1 MNSALRS
8 RLLMLCL
15 TVAVAAGPVFSQG
28 TPQQTPLKKT
38 SPNETMASADAP
50 SGIAP
55 PTIKYEKYTL
65 ANGLVVILSEDHRL
79 PLVSTNIW
87 YHVGPANELPGR
99 TGFAHL
105 FEHMMFEGSKHV
117 PGNAHIRFLEAAGAS
132 DLNGTTDFDRT
143 NYFETLPS
151 NQLELALWLES
162 DRMGYLPDKLD
173 QASLT
178 NQQDVVRNE
187 RRQSIENSPY
197 GIVEE
202 GMYHLLF
209 PKSHPYHADVMGSH
223 ADIQAAKLED
233 VRNFFKLYYAPNNAS
248 LAIVGDFDP
257 AQAKAWVEK
266 YFGPL
271 KRGAPVPKIAATTP
285 AITTERR
292 EVIHDEVELP
302 RVYMGWLTS
311 SIFKPGD
318 ADADLASEI
327 LGGGKSSRLYKKLVY
342 EKQIALDVSA
352 SQQSLLLGSVF
363 EIMVTA
369 RPGHTAEEMEKAVD
383 AELAAFRKDG
393 PTAVELERARNG
405 TETGMIQ
412 GLERLGGFG
421 GVADR
426 LNEYNHYLGNPDYFP
441 QDVHRYEAATTNSI
455 RAFAQAQLKP
465 AARVVVYGIPGK
477 PDLGPDVPTPKN
489 QQKGQST
496 GGESV
501 NADAPWRENSP
512 KPGSERALNLPV
524 PDVFKLSNGLTVYY
538 HYRPGLPVAAAD
550 LVFNTGSASNPV
562 DRPGLASFT
571 ANMLQQGTESRNAI
585 QIAGEAALLGAEISS
600 SASMDSSGV
609 GASSLTKNFPGALDL
624 ISDVVLHPT
633 FPPEEVERRRASR
646 LAAFADE
653 RSDPETIVART
664 SVSALFGPNNPFG
677 YDTSGT
683 EVSVKAMTREDMM
696 KFWKANYVPNNAA
709 LVVTGS
715 IPADELKTLAE
726 SKFGAWKSGEVTP
739 PQIGAL
745 DSTKAK
751 IVIVDRPGAQQT
763 MVRLLQMGV
772 DRATPDY
779 PAIEVMN
786 SELGGLFS
794 SRINLNLR
802 EEHGY
807 TYGASSTFVYRRS
820 LGYFA
825 TGGGIRTDATAP
837 AVTEILKEIHRMID
851 TPMKPEE
858 LSLAKDS
865 QSRSLPG
872 MFETNG
878 GEAGALAEIFVYN
891 LARDYFSKLPE
902 RLNAVT
908 AEDAETVAK
917 KYLHPDQ
924 LILVCV
930 GDRAKIEPEL
940 LKLDLGAI
948 EIRDADGNVV
958 KDHQ

>member
-1 MNSALRS
+1 MISGLKKRS
-8 RLLMLCL
+8 IILGLSITL
-15 TVAVAAGPVFSQG
+15 AAGAVFSQDAAKKS
-28 TPQQTPLKKT
+28 TPALGPAKKVAT
-38 SPNETMASADAP
+38 AASESSA
-50 SGIAP
+50 IAVP
-55 PTIKYEKYTL
+55 KIKYEKYTL
-65 ANGLVVILSEDHRL
+65 PNGLVVILSEDYRL

-187 RRQSIENSPY
+187 RRQSIENAPY

-248 LAIVGDFDP
+248 LAIVGDFDS
-257 AQAKAWVEK
+257 AQAKQWVEK

-271 KRGAPVPKIAATTP
+271 KRGAPVPKIAAVTP
-285 AITTERR
+285 PITAERR
-292 EVIHDEVELP
+292 AVIHDHVELP
-302 RVYMGWLTS
+302 RVYMAWLTS
-311 SIFKPGD
+311 PSFKPGD
-318 ADADLASEI
+318 SAADLTSSI

-352 SQQSLLLGSVF
+352 SQRSLILGSVF
-363 EIMVTA
+363 DIEVTA
-369 RPGHTAEEMEKAVD
+369 RPGHTAQEIEKAVD
-383 AELAAFRKDG
+383 EELAAFRNDG
-393 PTAVELERARNG
+393 PTAAELERARNG
-405 TETGMIQ
+405 IETGMIQ

-426 LNEYNHYLGNPDYFP
+426 LNEYNHYLGDPGYFP
-441 QDVHRYEAATTNSI
+441 EDVQRYQSATTDSI
-455 RAFAQAQLKP
+455 RAFAGAQLKP
-465 AARVVVYGIPGK
+465 TARVVVYGIPGE
-477 PDLGPDVPTPKN
+477 PDLGPDVPTPTN

-501 NADAPWRENSP
+501 NADAAWRENPP
-512 KPGSERALNLPV
+512 KPGLAHAINLPV
-524 PDVFKLSNGLTVYY
+524 PEVFKLSNGLTVFY
-538 HYRPGLPVAAAD
+538 HYRPGLPVAAAH
-550 LVFNTGSASNPV
+550 LVFNTGSGANPI
-562 DRPGLASFT
+562 DKPGLASFT
-571 ANMLQQGTESRNAI
+571 ANMLQQGTATRNAT
-585 QIAGEAALLGAEISS
+585 QIADEAALLGTELFSGSTMDASS
-600 SASMDSSGV
+600 V
-609 GASSLTKNFPGALDL
+609 GASSLSNNFPAVLDL
-624 ISDVVLHPT
+624 MADIVLHPS

-646 LAAFADE
+646 LAAFADQ
-653 RSDPETIVART
+653 RSDPDAMIVRVDAA
-664 SVSALFGPNNPFG
+664 ALFGPRHPFG
-677 YDTSGT
+677 YDNSGT
-683 EVSVKAMTREDMM
+683 EPSIKAMTREDLVN
-696 KFWKANYVPNNAA
+696 FWKAQYVPGNAG
-709 LVVTGS
+709 LMISGN
-715 IPADELKTLAE
+715 IPVDDLKALAE
-726 SKFGAWKSGEVTP
+726 SKFGAWKGGEASTPQLGEVE
-739 PQIGAL
+739 
-745 DSTKAK
+745 STRAK

-763 MVRLLQMGV
+763 QLRLLQLGV
-772 DRATPDY
+772 SRATPDY
-779 PAIEVMN
+779 PALEVMN

-794 SRINLNLR
+794 SRINMNLR

-807 TYGASSTFVYRRS
+807 TYGAASRFAYRRS
-820 LGYFA
+820 TGYFA
-825 TGGGIRTDATAP
+825 VGGGIRTDVTAP
-837 AVTEILKEIHRMID
+837 AVAEILKEIRRMID
-851 TPMKPEE
+851 TPMTPEE

-872 MFETNG
+872 IFETSN
-878 GEAGALAEIFVYN
+878 GEAGALAEIFEYG
-891 LARDYFSKLPE
+891 LAHDYFSSLPE
-902 RLNAVT
+902 KLNAVT
-908 AEDAETVAK
+908 ASDAQAVAG
-917 KYLHPDQ
+917 KYLHPDR

-940 LKLDLGAI
+940 TKLDFGSV

-958 KDHQ
+958 K

>member
-1 MNSALRS
+1 MDL
-8 RLLMLCL
+8 
-15 TVAVAAGPVFSQG
+15 
-28 TPQQTPLKKT
+28 
-38 SPNETMASADAP
+38 
-50 SGIAP
+50 
-55 PTIKYEKYTL
+55 PTIKFEKYTL
-65 ANGLVVILSEDHRL
+65 PNGLVVILSEDHRL

-173 QASLT
+173 LASLT

-202 GMYHLLF
+202 DVFHLLF

-233 VRNFFKLYYAPNNAS
+233 VRDFFKLYYAPNNAS

-257 AQAKAWVEK
+257 VQAKQWVEK

-271 KRGAPVPKIAATTP
+271 KRGAPVPKISATTP
-285 AITTERR
+285 PITSERR
-292 EVIHDEVELP
+292 AVIHDQVELP
-302 RVYMGWLTS
+302 RVYMAWLTA

-318 ADADLASEI
+318 ADADLAAEI

-342 EKQIALDVSA
+342 EKQIALDASA
-352 SQQSLLLGSVF
+352 SQQSLILGSVF
-363 EIMVTA
+363 QIEVTA

-383 AELAAFRKDG
+383 EELAAFRKSG
-393 PTAVELERARNG
+393 PTTVELERARNG

-426 LNEYNHYLGNPDYFP
+426 LNEYNHYLGNPGYFP
-441 QDVHRYEAATTNSI
+441 EDVHRYGSATTNSI
-455 RAFAQAQLKP
+455 RAFAEAQLKP
-465 AARVVVYGIPGK
+465 TARVVVYGIPGK

-489 QQKGQST
+489 AQKGQST

-501 NADAPWRENSP
+501 NADAVWRKDPP
-512 KPGSERALNLPV
+512 KPGPLHELNLPV
-524 PDVFKLSNGLTVYY
+524 PEIFKLSDGLTVYY
-538 HYRPGLPVAAAD
+538 HYRPGLPVIAVD
-550 LVFNTGSASNPV
+550 LVFNTGSGANPV
-562 DRPGLASFT
+562 DKPGLASF
-571 ANMLQQGTESRNAI
+571 AAKMLQRGTQARSAM
-585 QIAGEAALLGAEISS
+585 QIVDEAALLGTALSS
-600 SASMDSSGV
+600 GASMDSSSV
-609 GASSLTKNFPGALDL
+609 GASSLTKNFPGVLDL
-624 ISDVVLHPT
+624 MSDVVLHPT
-633 FPPEEVERRRASR
+633 FPPDEVERMRASR
-646 LAAFADE
+646 IAAFADE
-653 RSDPETIVART
+653 RSDPDTIVART
-664 SVSALFGPNNPFG
+664 GVSALFGPHNPFG
-677 YDTSGT
+677 YDNSGT
-683 EVSVKAMTREDMM
+683 EPSIKAMTREDMM
-696 KFWKANYVPNNAA
+696 NFWKMNYVPNNAA
-709 LVVTGS
+709 LVVSGN
-715 IPADELKTLAE
+715 IPVEDLKALAE
-726 SKFGAWKSGEVTP
+726 SKFAAWKSGEFQVP
-739 PQIGAL
+739 KIGAPET
-745 DSTKAK
+745 TKAK
-751 IVIVDRPGAQQT
+751 IIIVDRPGAQQT
-763 MVRLLQMGV
+763 MVRLLQLGV

-779 PAIEVMN
+779 PALEVMN

-807 TYGASSTFVYRRS
+807 TYGASSFFVYRRS
-820 LGYFA
+820 LGYFLA
-825 TGGGIRTDATAP
+825 GGGIRTDATAP
-837 AVTEILKEIHRMID
+837 AVTEILKEIHRMIE
-851 TPMKPEE
+851 TTMTSAE

-872 MFETNG
+872 IFETDS
-878 GEAGALAEIFVYN
+878 GEAGALSELFVYN
-891 LARDYFSKLPE
+891 LARDYFSDLPD

-908 AEDAETVAK
+908 AEDAEAVAK

-940 LKLDLGAI
+940 VKLDLGAI

-958 KDHQ
+958 K

>member
-1 MNSALRS
+1 MNSALRKY
-8 RLLMLCL
+8 LLIFVLSI
-15 TVAVAAGPVFSQG
+15 AVPPASILAQDA
-28 TPQQTPLKKT
+28 
-38 SPNETMASADAP
+38 SPKAPATRSAASAQKATELALP
-50 SGIAP
+50 SIP
-55 PTIKYEKYTL
+55 YEKYTL

-117 PGNAHIRFLEAAGAS
+117 PGNAHIRYLEAAGAS
-132 DLNGTTDFDRT
+132 DFNGTTDFDRT
-143 NYFETLPS
+143 NYFETIPS

-202 GMYHLLF
+202 GVYHLLF

-257 AQAKAWVEK
+257 AQAKQLVEK

-271 KRGAPVPKIAATTP
+271 KRGAPVPKISVVTP
-285 AITTERR
+285 PIPAERR
-292 EVIHDEVELP
+292 AVIHDQVELP
-302 RVYMGWLTS
+302 RVYMAWLTS
-311 SIFKPGD
+311 PVFKPGD
-318 ADADLASEI
+318 ADADLASDI

-352 SQQSLLLGSVF
+352 TQQSLSLGSVF
-363 EIMVTA
+363 EVVVTA
-369 RPGHTAEEMEKAVD
+369 RPGHTAAEMEKAVD
-383 AELAAFRKDG
+383 EELASFRKSG
-393 PTAVELERARNG
+393 PTPVELERARNG
-405 TETGMIQ
+405 VETGMIQ

-426 LNEYNHYLGNPDYFP
+426 LNEYNHYLGNPGYFP
-441 QDVHRYEAATTNSI
+441 QDVQRYETASTESI

-465 AARVVVYGIPGK
+465 TARVVVYGIPGK
-477 PDLGPDVPTPKN
+477 PDLGPDVPTPQN
-489 QQKGQST
+489 QQKGQQEGKST

-501 NADAPWRENSP
+501 NADAPWRENAP
-512 KPGSERALNLPV
+512 KAGPARPINLPE
-524 PDVFKLSNGLTVYY
+524 PDIFKLSNGLTVYY
-538 HYRPGLPVAAAD
+538 HYRAGLPVVAAD
-550 LVFNTGSASNPV
+550 LVFNTGSGANPV
-562 DRPGLASFT
+562 EKPGLASFT
-571 ANMLQQGTESRNAI
+571 ANMLQQGTETRNAI
-585 QIAGEAALLGAEISS
+585 QIADEAALLGTALSTGAGVDSS
-600 SASMDSSGV
+600 SV
-609 GASSLTKNFPGALDL
+609 GASSLTKNFSGVLDL
-624 ISDVVLHPT
+624 VSDVVLHPT
-633 FPPEEVERRRASR
+633 FPPDEVERHRASQ

-653 RSDPETIVART
+653 RSDPDAILART
-664 SVSALFGPNNPFG
+664 GVSALFGPHSPYG
-677 YDTSGT
+677 YENAGT
-683 EVSVKAMTREDMM
+683 EPSVKAMMREDLLS
-696 KFWKANYVPNNAA
+696 FWKAHYLPNNAV
-709 LVVTGS
+709 LVVSGN
-715 IPADELKTLAE
+715 IPVADLKALAE
-726 SKFGAWKSGEVTP
+726 AKFGVWKSGEVAV
-739 PQIGAL
+739 PQMAAAEPA
-745 DSTKAK
+745 KAK
-751 IVIVDRPGAQQT
+751 IIIVDRPGAQQT
-763 MVRLLQMGV
+763 MLRLIEPGV
-772 DRATPDY
+772 DRSTPDY
-779 PAIEVMN
+779 PALEVMN

-807 TYGASSTFVYRRS
+807 TYGAASFFVYHRS
-820 LGYFA
+820 LGYFGA
-825 TGGGIRTDATAP
+825 GGGIRTDVTAP
-837 AVTEILKEIHRMID
+837 AVTEILKEIRRMID
-851 TPMKPEE
+851 TPMTPEE

-872 MFETNG
+872 IFETNG
-878 GEAGALAEIFVYN
+878 GEAGALSEIFVFH
-891 LARDYFSKLPE
+891 LPQDYFSHLPDQ
-902 RLNAVT
+902 LNAVT
-908 AEDAETVAK
+908 AEDAEAVAK
-917 KYLHPDQ
+917 KYLHPGQ

-940 LKLDLGAI
+940 VKLDLGQI

-958 KDHQ
+958 K

>member
-1 MNSALRS
+1 MTSALHT
-8 RLLMLCL
+8 RLLILCL
-15 TVAVAAGPVFSQG
+15 SIAVAAFSAFSQA
-28 TPQQTPLKKT
+28 TAKKA
-38 SPNETMASADAP
+38 PPKRAPAKPASASAEG
-50 SGIAP
+50 SAEIAL
-55 PTIKYEKYTL
+55 PTIKFEKYTL
-65 ANGLVVILSEDHRL
+65 PNGLVVILSEDHRL

-117 PGNAHIRFLEAAGAS
+117 AGNSHIRYLEAAGAS
-132 DLNGTTDFDRT
+132 DLNGTTEFDRT

-173 QASLT
+173 KASLT

-202 GMYHLLF
+202 GVYHMLF

-248 LAIVGDFDP
+248 LAIVGDFDS
-257 AQAKAWVEK
+257 AQAKQFVEK

-271 KRGAPVPKIAATTP
+271 KRGAPVPKIAAVTP
-285 AITTERR
+285 PITAQRR
-292 EVIHDEVELP
+292 AVIHDQVELP
-302 RVYMGWLTS
+302 RVYLAWLTS
-311 SIFKPGD
+311 SIFKSGD

-352 SQQSLLLGSVF
+352 SQQSLILGSVF
-363 EIMVTA
+363 EIVVTA
-369 RPGHTAEEMEKAVD
+369 RPGHTADEMEKAVD
-383 AELAAFRKDG
+383 EELAAFRKNG

-426 LNEYNHYLGNPDYFP
+426 LNEYNHYLGNPGYFP
-441 QDVHRYEAATTNSI
+441 QDVHRYQAATTDSI
-455 RAFAQAQLKP
+455 RAFAEAQLKP
-465 AARVVVYGIPGK
+465 NARVVVYGIPGK
-477 PDLGPDVPTPKN
+477 PDLGPDVPTPQN
-489 QQKGQST
+489 QLKGQST

-501 NADAPWRENSP
+501 NLDAAWRVNPP
-512 KPGSERALNLPV
+512 KPGPTHALDLPV
-524 PDVFKLSNGLTVYY
+524 PDIFKLSDGLTVYY
-538 HYRPGLPVAAAD
+538 HYRAGLPVVAAN
-550 LVFNTGSASNPV
+550 LVFNTGSGANPA
-562 DRPGLASFT
+562 DKPGLATFT
-571 ANMLQQGTESRNAI
+571 ANMLQQGTETRNAI
-585 QIAGEAALLGAEISS
+585 QIADEAALLGTALSS
-600 SASMDSSGV
+600 GANMDSSSV
-609 GASSLTKNFPGALDL
+609 GASSLTKNFAGVLDL
-624 ISDVVLHPT
+624 ISDIVLHPT
-633 FPPEEVERRRASR
+633 FPPDEVERRRASR
-646 LAAFADE
+646 LAAFTDE
-653 RSDPETIVART
+653 RSDPDTIVART
-664 SVSALFGPNNPFG
+664 GVSALFGPHNPFG
-677 YDTSGT
+677 YDNSGT
-683 EVSVKAMTREDMM
+683 EPSIKAMTRVDMM
-696 KFWKANYVPNNAA
+696 NFWKTHYVPNNAA
-709 LVVTGS
+709 LVVSGN
-715 IPADELKTLAE
+715 IPVDELKALAE
-726 SKFGAWKSGEVTP
+726 SKFGAWKSGEFSV
-739 PQIGAL
+739 PQIGAPET
-745 DSTKAK
+745 TKAK

-763 MVRLLQMGV
+763 MVRLLQLGV
-772 DRATPDY
+772 ARATPDY
-779 PAIEVMN
+779 PALEVMN

-802 EEHGY
+802 EQHGY
-807 TYGASSTFVYRRS
+807 TYGAASFFVYRRS
-820 LGYFA
+820 LGYFGA
-825 TGGGIRTDATAP
+825 GGGIRTDVTAP

-851 TPMKPEE
+851 TQMNPDE

-872 MFETNG
+872 IFETNS
-878 GEAGALAEIFVYN
+878 GEAGALSEIFMYN
-891 LARDYFSKLPE
+891 LARDYFSNLPD

-908 AEDAETVAK
+908 AEDAEAVAK

-940 LKLDLGAI
+940 LKLDLGAV
-948 EIRDADGNVV
+948 EIRDADGNVIP
-958 KDHQ
+958 

>member
-1 MNSALRS
+1 MSSALRKC
-8 RLLMLCL
+8 LLFFVLSL
-15 TVAVAAGPVFSQG
+15 AVPSVSILGQ
-28 TPQQTPLKKT
+28 
-38 SPNETMASADAP
+38 DAP
-50 SGIAP
+50 SKTPPKAP
-55 PTIKYEKYTL
+55 ATRPAASAQKSTDLALPSIPYEKYTL

-117 PGNAHIRFLEAAGAS
+117 PGNAHIRYLEAAGAS
-132 DLNGTTDFDRT
+132 DFNGTTDFDRT

-202 GMYHLLF
+202 GVYHLLF

-257 AQAKAWVEK
+257 AQAKQLVEK

-271 KRGAPVPKIAATTP
+271 KRGAPVPKISVVTP
-285 AITTERR
+285 PITAERR
-292 EVIHDEVELP
+292 AVIHDQVELP
-302 RVYMGWLTS
+302 RVYMAWLTS
-311 SIFKPGD
+311 PVFKPGD
-318 ADADLASEI
+318 ADADLASDV

-352 SQQSLLLGSVF
+352 SQQSLSLGSVF
-363 EIMVTA
+363 EIVVTA
-369 RPGHTAEEMEKAVD
+369 RPGHTAAEMEKAVEE
-383 AELAAFRKDG
+383 ELSAFRKSG

-405 TETGMIQ
+405 VETGMIQ

-426 LNEYNHYLGNPDYFP
+426 LNEYNHYLGNPGYFP
-441 QDVHRYEAATTNSI
+441 QDVQRYEAASTESI
-455 RAFAQAQLKP
+455 RAFARAQLKP

-477 PDLGPDVPTPKN
+477 PDLGPDVPTPEN
-489 QQKGQST
+489 QQKGKST

-512 KPGSERALNLPV
+512 KPGPARPIHLPE
-524 PDVFKLSNGLTVYY
+524 PDIFKLSNGLTVYY
-538 HYRPGLPVAAAD
+538 HYRPGLPVVAAD
-550 LVFNTGSASNPV
+550 LVFNTGSGANPV
-562 DRPGLASFT
+562 DKPGLASFT
-571 ANMLQQGTESRNAI
+571 ANMLQQGTETRNAM
-585 QIAGEAALLGAEISS
+585 QIADEAALLGTALSTGAGVDSS
-600 SASMDSSGV
+600 SV
-609 GASSLTKNFPGALDL
+609 GASSLTKNFSGLLDL

-633 FPPEEVERRRASR
+633 FPPDEVERHRASQ

-653 RSDPETIVART
+653 RSDPDAILART
-664 SVSALFGPNNPFG
+664 GVSALFGPHSPYG
-677 YDTSGT
+677 YQNSGT
-683 EVSVKAMTREDMM
+683 EPSVKAMTREELLN
-696 KFWKANYVPNNAA
+696 FWKAHYLPNNAV
-709 LVVTGS
+709 LVVSGN
-715 IPADELKTLAE
+715 IPVADLKALAE
-726 SKFGAWKSGEVTP
+726 ARFGAWKSGEITLP
-739 PQIGAL
+739 PMPAAEPA
-745 DSTKAK
+745 KAK
-751 IVIVDRPGAQQT
+751 IIIVDRPGAQQT
-763 MVRLLQMGV
+763 MLRLMQPGV
-772 DRATPDY
+772 DRSTPDY
-779 PAIEVMN
+779 PALEVMN

-807 TYGASSTFVYRRS
+807 TYGAASFFVYHRS
-820 LGYFA
+820 FGYFGA
-825 TGGGIRTDATAP
+825 GGGIRTDVTAP
-837 AVTEILKEIHRMID
+837 AVTEILKEIRRMID
-851 TPMKPEE
+851 TPMTPEE

-872 MFETNG
+872 IFETDR
-878 GEAGALAEIFVYN
+878 GEAGALSEIFVFQ
-891 LARDYFSKLPE
+891 LPPDYFSHLPE
-902 RLNAVT
+902 QLNAVT
-908 AEDAETVAK
+908 AENAEAVAK

-940 LKLDLGAI
+940 VKLDLGQI
-948 EIRDADGNVV
+948 EIRDSDGNVV
-958 KDHQ
+958 K

>member
-1 MNSALRS
+1 MNSTLRK
-8 RLLMLCL
+8 RFLILCL
-15 TVAVAAGPVFSQG
+15 SVSVTAVSVFSQE
-28 TPQQTPLKKT
+28 TPKK
-38 SPNETMASADAP
+38 SPAKKAPASAAASST
-50 SGIAP
+50 SGAANIAL
-55 PTIKYEKYTL
+55 PTIKFEKYAL
-65 ANGLVVILSEDHRL
+65 PNGLVVILSEDHRL

-143 NYFETLPS
+143 NYFEMLPS

-202 GMYHLLF
+202 AVYHMLF

-257 AQAKAWVEK
+257 AQAKEWVEK

-271 KRGAPVPKIAATTP
+271 KRGAPVPKISAVTP
-285 AITTERR
+285 PIASERR
-292 EVIHDEVELP
+292 AVIHDQVELP
-302 RVYMGWLTS
+302 RVYMAWLTS

-352 SQQSLLLGSVF
+352 SQQSLILGSVF
-363 EIMVTA
+363 EIEVTA

-383 AELAAFRKDG
+383 VELNAFRKNG

-405 TETGMIQ
+405 TETGMIE

-426 LNEYNHYLGNPDYFP
+426 LNEYNHYLGNPGYFP
-441 QDVHRYEAATTNSI
+441 EDVHRYESATTNSI
-455 RAFAQAQLKP
+455 RAFAEAQLKP
-465 AARVVVYGIPGK
+465 TARVVVYGVPGK

-489 QQKGQST
+489 LQKGQST

-501 NADAPWRENSP
+501 NSDAAWRENP
-512 KPGSERALNLPV
+512 PNPGPAHELNLPV
-524 PDVFKLSNGLTVYY
+524 PEIFKLSDGLTVYY
-538 HYRPGLPVAAAD
+538 HYRAGLPVVAAD
-550 LVFNTGSASNPV
+550 IVFNTGSGANPV
-562 DRPGLASFT
+562 DKPGLASF
-571 ANMLQQGTESRNAI
+571 AAKMLQQGTQARNAM
-585 QIAGEAALLGAEISS
+585 QIVDEAALLGTAMSS
-600 SASMDSSGV
+600 GATMDSSSV
-609 GASSLTKNFPGALDL
+609 GASSLTKNFPGVLDL
-624 ISDVVLHPT
+624 ISDIVLHPT
-633 FPPEEVERRRASR
+633 FPPEEVERMRASR
-646 LAAFADE
+646 IAAFTDE

-664 SVSALFGPNNPFG
+664 GVSALFGPHHPFG
-677 YDTSGT
+677 YDSSGT
-683 EVSVKAMTREDMM
+683 EPSIKAMTREDMM
-696 KFWKANYVPNNAA
+696 NFWKANYVPNNAA
-709 LVVTGS
+709 LVVSGN
-715 IPADELKTLAE
+715 IPVDDLKALAE
-726 SKFGAWKSGEVTP
+726 SKFGAWKSGEFQV
-739 PQIGAL
+739 PQIG
-745 DSTKAK
+745 SPETTKAK
-751 IVIVDRPGAQQT
+751 IIIVDRPGAQQT
-763 MVRLLQMGV
+763 MVRLLQLGV

-779 PAIEVMN
+779 PALEVMN

-794 SRINLNLR
+794 SRINMNLR

-807 TYGASSTFVYRRS
+807 TYGASSFFVYRRS
-820 LGYFA
+820 LGYFLA
-825 TGGGIRTDATAP
+825 GGGIRTDVTAP

-851 TPMKPEE
+851 TPMSPEE

-872 MFETNG
+872 IFETDS
-878 GEAGALAEIFVYN
+878 GEAGALSELFVYH
-891 LARDYFSKLPE
+891 LARDYFSSLPE
-902 RLNAVT
+902 QLNAVT
-908 AEDAETVAK
+908 SEDAEAVAK

-940 LKLDLGAI
+940 VKLDLGAI

-958 KDHQ
+958 K

>member
-1 MNSALRS
+1 MNSTLRS
-8 RLLMLCL
+8 RLLVLCL
-15 TVAVAAGPVFSQG
+15 SVAVIGGTSFSQE
-28 TPQQTPLKKT
+28 TTKKMPPKKAAT
-38 SPNETMASADAP
+38 KVASAATDGA
-50 SGIAP
+50 GEIAL
-55 PTIKYEKYTL
+55 PTIKFEKYTL
-65 ANGLVVILSEDHRL
+65 PNGLVVILSEDHRL

-87 YHVGPANELPGR
+87 YHVGPANEIVGR

-105 FEHMMFEGSKHV
+105 FEHMMFEGSRHV

-143 NYFETLPS
+143 NYFETLPA

-202 GMYHLLF
+202 GVFHLLF

-257 AQAKAWVEK
+257 AQAKQMVEK

-271 KRGAPVPKIAATTP
+271 KRGAPVPKIAAVTP
-285 AITTERR
+285 PITAERR
-292 EVIHDEVELP
+292 AVIHDQVELP
-302 RVYMGWLTS
+302 RVYMAWLTS
-311 SIFKPGD
+311 PIFKPGD
-318 ADADLASEI
+318 ADADMASDI

-352 SQQSLLLGSVF
+352 SQQSLTLGSVF
-363 EIMVTA
+363 EIVVTA
-369 RPGHTAEEMEKAVD
+369 RPGHTADEMEKAVD
-383 AELAAFRKDG
+383 AELAEFRKNG
-393 PTAVELERARNG
+393 PTAAELERARNG
-405 TETGMIQ
+405 TETEMIQ

-426 LNEYNHYLGNPDYFP
+426 LNEYNHYLGNPGYFP
-441 QDVHRYEAATTNSI
+441 EDVHRYEAVSTESI

-465 AARVVVYGIPGK
+465 TARVVIYGIPGK

-489 QQKGQST
+489 QQKGKST

-501 NADAPWRENSP
+501 NVDAAWRENP
-512 KPGSERALNLPV
+512 PPAGPARALNLPL
-524 PDVFKLSNGLTVYY
+524 PEIFKLSNGLTVYY
-538 HYRPGLPVAAAD
+538 HFRAGLPVVAAN
-550 LVFNTGSASNPV
+550 LVFNTGSGANPV
-562 DRPGLASFT
+562 DKPGLASFT
-571 ANMLQQGTESRNAI
+571 ANMLQQGTETRNAM
-585 QIAGEAALLGAEISS
+585 QIADEEALWGTAVSSGAT
-600 SASMDSSGV
+600 MDSSSV
-609 GASSLTKNFPGALDL
+609 GGSSLTKNFPGVLDL
-624 ISDVVLHPT
+624 MSDIVLHPT
-633 FPPEEVERRRASR
+633 FPPDEVERRRASR
-646 LAAFADE
+646 LAAFTDE
-653 RSDPETIVART
+653 RSDPETIASRT
-664 SVSALFGPNNPFG
+664 GVSALFGPRSPFG

-683 EVSVKAMTREDMM
+683 EPSIKAMTRDDMM
-696 KFWKANYVPNNAA
+696 NFWKANYVPNNAA
-709 LVVTGS
+709 LMVSGN
-715 IPADELKTLAE
+715 IPVEDLKALAE
-726 SKFGAWKSGEVTP
+726 SKFGGWKSGDLSTP
-739 PQIGAL
+739 SIGAL
-745 DSTKAK
+745 ETTKAK

-763 MVRLLQMGV
+763 MVRFLQMGV

-779 PAIEVMN
+779 PALEVMN

-807 TYGASSTFVYRRS
+807 TYGAGTSFVYRRS
-820 LGYFA
+820 LGYFVA
-825 TGGGIRTDATAP
+825 GGGIRTDVTAP
-837 AVTEILKEIHRMID
+837 AATEILKEIRRMID
-851 TPMKPEE
+851 MPMKPDE

-872 MFETNG
+872 IFETSG
-878 GEAGALAEIFVYN
+878 GEAGALSEIFVYG
-891 LARDYFSKLPE
+891 LASDYFSKLPD
-902 RLNAVT
+902 RLNGVT
-908 AEDAETVAK
+908 AEDAEAVAK

-924 LILVCV
+924 MILVCV
-930 GDRAKIEPEL
+930 GDRSKIEPEL
-940 LKLDLGAI
+940 VKLDLGAI

-958 KDHQ
+958 K

>member
-1 MNSALRS
+1 MDL
-8 RLLMLCL
+8 
-15 TVAVAAGPVFSQG
+15 
-28 TPQQTPLKKT
+28 
-38 SPNETMASADAP
+38 
-50 SGIAP
+50 
-55 PTIKYEKYTL
+55 PTIKFEKYTL
-65 ANGLVVILSEDHRL
+65 PNGLVVILSEDHRL

-173 QASLT
+173 LASLT

-202 GMYHLLF
+202 DVFHLLF

-233 VRNFFKLYYAPNNAS
+233 VRDFFKLYYAPNNAS

-257 AQAKAWVEK
+257 VQAKQWVEK

-271 KRGAPVPKIAATTP
+271 KRGAPVPKISATTP
-285 AITTERR
+285 PITSERR
-292 EVIHDEVELP
+292 AVIHDQVELP
-302 RVYMGWLTS
+302 RVYMAWLTA

-318 ADADLASEI
+318 ADADLAAEI

-342 EKQIALDVSA
+342 EKQIALDASA
-352 SQQSLLLGSVF
+352 SQQSLILGSVF
-363 EIMVTA
+363 QIEVTA

-383 AELAAFRKDG
+383 EELAAFRKSG
-393 PTAVELERARNG
+393 PTTVELERARNG

-426 LNEYNHYLGNPDYFP
+426 LNEYNHYLGNPGYFP
-441 QDVHRYEAATTNSI
+441 EDVHRYGSATTNSI
-455 RAFAQAQLKP
+455 RAFAEAQLKP
-465 AARVVVYGIPGK
+465 TARVVVYGIPGK

-489 QQKGQST
+489 AQKGQST

-501 NADAPWRENSP
+501 NADAVWRKDPP
-512 KPGSERALNLPV
+512 KPGPLHELNLPV
-524 PDVFKLSNGLTVYY
+524 PEIFKLSDGLTVYY
-538 HYRPGLPVAAAD
+538 HYRPGLPVIAVD
-550 LVFNTGSASNPV
+550 LVFNTGSGANPV
-562 DRPGLASFT
+562 DKPGLASF
-571 ANMLQQGTESRNAI
+571 AAKMLQRGTQARSAM
-585 QIAGEAALLGAEISS
+585 QIVDEAALLGTALSS
-600 SASMDSSGV
+600 GASMDSSSV
-609 GASSLTKNFPGALDL
+609 GASSLTKNFPGVLDL
-624 ISDVVLHPT
+624 MSDVVLHPT
-633 FPPEEVERRRASR
+633 FPPDEVERMRASR
-646 LAAFADE
+646 IAAFADE
-653 RSDPETIVART
+653 RSDPDTIVART
-664 SVSALFGPNNPFG
+664 GVSALFGPHNPIG
-677 YDTSGT
+677 YDNSGT
-683 EVSVKAMTREDMM
+683 EPSIKAMTREDMM
-696 KFWKANYVPNNAA
+696 NFWKMNYVPNNAA
-709 LVVTGS
+709 LVVSGN
-715 IPADELKTLAE
+715 IPVEDLKALAE
-726 SKFGAWKSGEVTP
+726 SKFAAWKSGEFQVP
-739 PQIGAL
+739 KIGAPET
-745 DSTKAK
+745 TKAK
-751 IVIVDRPGAQQT
+751 IIIVDRPGAQQT
-763 MVRLLQMGV
+763 MVRLLQLGV

-779 PAIEVMN
+779 PALEVMN

-807 TYGASSTFVYRRS
+807 TYGASSFFVYRRS
-820 LGYFA
+820 LGYFLA
-825 TGGGIRTDATAP
+825 GGGIRTDATAP
-837 AVTEILKEIHRMID
+837 AVTEILKEIHRMIE
-851 TPMKPEE
+851 TTMTSAE

-872 MFETNG
+872 IFETDS
-878 GEAGALAEIFVYN
+878 GEAGALSELFVYN
-891 LARDYFSKLPE
+891 LARDYFSDLPD

-908 AEDAETVAK
+908 AEDAEAVAK

-940 LKLDLGAI
+940 VKLDLGAI

-958 KDHQ
+958 K

>member
-1 MNSALRS
+1 
-8 RLLMLCL
+8 LLILCL
-15 TVAVAAGPVFSQG
+15 SIAVAAGAVFSQDASKNPPSKKVAAKPASDSAN
-28 TPQQTPLKKT
+28 TPAQ
-38 SPNETMASADAP
+38 
-50 SGIAP
+50 IAL
-55 PTIKYEKYTL
+55 PTIKFEKYTL
-65 ANGLVVILSEDHRL
+65 PNGLVVILSEDHRL

-117 PGNAHIRFLEAAGAS
+117 PGNAHIRYLEAAGAS

-162 DRMGYLPDKLD
+162 DRMGFLPDKLD

-202 GMYHLLF
+202 GVFHMLF
-209 PKSHPYHADVMGSH
+209 PKAHPYHADVMGSH

-257 AQAKAWVEK
+257 AQAKEWVEK

-271 KRGAPVPKIAATTP
+271 KRGAPVPKITAVTP
-285 AITTERR
+285 PITAERR
-292 EVIHDEVELP
+292 AVIHDQVELP
-302 RVYMGWLTS
+302 RVYMAWLTS
-311 SIFKPGD
+311 PIFKPGD
-318 ADADLASEI
+318 AQADLAAEI

-352 SQQSLLLGSVF
+352 SQQSLILGSVF
-363 EIMVTA
+363 EIVVTA

-383 AELAAFRKDG
+383 AELTAFRKDG

-405 TETGMIQ
+405 TETGMIE

-426 LNEYNHYLGNPDYFP
+426 LNEYNHYLGNPGYFP
-441 QDVHRYEAATTNSI
+441 QDVRRYQSATTDSI
-455 RAFAQAQLKP
+455 RAFAEAQLKP

-477 PDLGPDVPTPKN
+477 PDLGPDVPTPQN

-501 NADAPWRENSP
+501 NADAAWRDNPP
-512 KPGSERALNLPV
+512 KPGPARPLNLPV

-538 HYRPGLPVAAAD
+538 HYRAGLPVAAAN
-550 LVFNTGSASNPV
+550 LVFNTGSGANPV
-562 DRPGLASFT
+562 EKPGLASFT
-571 ANMLQQGTESRNAI
+571 ANMLQQGTARRNAM
-585 QIAGEAALLGAEISS
+585 QIADEAALLGTGLSS
-600 SASMDSSGV
+600 GASMDSSSV
-609 GASSLTKNFPGALDL
+609 GASSLTNNFPGVLDL
-624 ISDVVLHPT
+624 ISDIVLHPT
-633 FPPEEVERRRASR
+633 FPPDEVERRRASR
-646 LAAFADE
+646 LAAFTDE

-664 SVSALFGPNNPFG
+664 GVSALFGPHNPFG
-677 YDTSGT
+677 YDNSGT
-683 EVSVKAMTREDMM
+683 EPSIKAMTREDMM
-696 KFWKANYVPNNAA
+696 NFWKANYVPNNAA
-709 LVVTGS
+709 LVISGN
-715 IPADELKTLAE
+715 IPVDQLKALAE
-726 SKFGAWKSGEVTP
+726 EKFGAWKSGELSV
-739 PQIGAL
+739 PQIGAPET
-745 DSTKAK
+745 TKAK
-751 IVIVDRPGAQQT
+751 IIIVDRPGAQQT
-763 MVRLLQMGV
+763 MVRLLQLGV
-772 DRATPDY
+772 GRATPDY
-779 PAIEVMN
+779 PALEVMN

-807 TYGASSTFVYRRS
+807 TYGASSFFVYRRS
-820 LGYFA
+820 LGYFVA
-825 TGGGIRTDATAP
+825 GGGIRTDVTAP

-851 TPMKPEE
+851 TTMKPEE

-872 MFETNG
+872 IFETDS
-878 GEAGALAEIFVYN
+878 GEAGALSEIYVYD
-891 LARDYFSKLPE
+891 LARDYFSNLPE

-908 AEDAETVAK
+908 AEDAEAVAR

-940 LKLDLGAI
+940 VKLDLGSVQ
-948 EIRDADGNVV
+948 IRDADGNVV
-958 KDHQ
+958 Q

>member
-1 MNSALRS
+1 MNSALRN
-8 RLLMLCL
+8 RLVILGLS
-15 TVAVAAGPVFSQG
+15 VAFAGVSVFSQ
-28 TPQQTPLKKT
+28 
-38 SPNETMASADAP
+38 DAP
-50 SGIAP
+50 RKVPPKKSPANPATSSKEGSAEIRL
-55 PTIKYEKYTL
+55 PTIKFEKYTL
-65 ANGLVVILSEDHRL
+65 PNGLVVILSEDHRL

-173 QASLT
+173 QAGLT

-197 GIVEE
+197 GIVDE
-202 GMYHLLF
+202 GVFHLLF

-248 LAIVGDFDP
+248 LAIVGDFNP
-257 AQAKAWVEK
+257 EQAKQWVEK

-271 KRGAPVPKIAATTP
+271 VRGAPVPKISAVTP
-285 AITTERR
+285 PITSERR
-292 EVIHDEVELP
+292 AVIHDQVELP
-302 RVYMGWLTS
+302 RVYMAWLTS

-318 ADADLASEI
+318 ADADLAAEI

-352 SQQSLLLGSVF
+352 SQQSLILGSVF
-363 EIMVTA
+363 QIQVTA
-369 RPGHTAEEMEKAVD
+369 RPGHSAEEMEKAVD
-383 AELAAFRKDG
+383 AELDSFRKNG
-393 PTAVELERARNG
+393 PTAAELERARNG
-405 TETGMIQ
+405 TETEMIE
-412 GLERLGGFG
+412 GLQRLGGFG

-426 LNEYNHYLGNPDYFP
+426 LNEYNHYLGNPGYFP
-441 QDVHRYEAATTNSI
+441 EDVQRYEAATTNSI

-465 AARVVVYGIPGK
+465 SARVVVHGIPGK

-489 QQKGQST
+489 LQKGQST

-501 NADAPWRENSP
+501 NAVAEWRENPP
-512 KPGSERALNLPV
+512 KPGPIHEMNLPV
-524 PDVFKLSNGLTVYY
+524 PEIFKLSNGLTVYY
-538 HYRPGLPVAAAD
+538 HYRAGLPVVAAD
-550 LVFNTGSASNPV
+550 LVFNTGSGANPV
-562 DRPGLASFT
+562 EKPGLASFT
-571 ANMLQQGTESRNAI
+571 ANMLQQGTPARDAT
-585 QIAGEAALLGAEISS
+585 QIADEAALLGTELSS
-600 SASMDSSGV
+600 SASMDSSRV
-609 GASSLTKNFPGALDL
+609 GASSLAKNFPGVLDL
-624 ISDVVLHPT
+624 ISDIVLHPA
-633 FPPEEVERRRASR
+633 FPPDEVERLRASR
-646 LAAFADE
+646 IAAFTDE
-653 RSDPETIVART
+653 RSDPDTIVSRT
-664 SVSALFGPNNPFG
+664 GVSALFGPRNPFG
-677 YDTSGT
+677 YDSSGT
-683 EVSVKAMTREDMM
+683 ELSIKGMTREDMM
-696 KFWKANYVPNNAA
+696 NFWKANYVPNNAA
-709 LVVTGS
+709 LVVSGN
-715 IPADELKTLAE
+715 IPVDDLKALAE
-726 SKFGAWKSGEVTP
+726 SKFGSWKTGELQVP
-739 PQIGAL
+739 EIGAPE
-745 DSTKAK
+745 TTRAK
-751 IVIVDRPGAQQT
+751 IIIVDRPGAQQT
-763 MVRLLQMGV
+763 MVRLLQLGV

-779 PAIEVMN
+779 PALEVMN

-807 TYGASSTFVYRRS
+807 TYGASSFFVYRRS
-820 LGYFA
+820 LGYFVA
-825 TGGGIRTDATAP
+825 GGGIRTDATAP

-851 TPMKPEE
+851 TVMKPEE

-872 MFETNG
+872 IFETDS
-878 GEAGALAEIFVYN
+878 GEAGALSEIFVYH
-891 LARDYFSKLPE
+891 LARDYFSSLPD

-908 AEDAETVAK
+908 AEDAEGVAK

-924 LILVCV
+924 LVLVCV
-930 GDRAKIEPEL
+930 GDRAKIDPEL
-940 LKLDLGAI
+940 VKLDLGAI

-958 KDHQ
+958 K

>member
-1 MNSALRS
+1 MTFALRS
-8 RLLMLCL
+8 RLLILSL
-15 TVAVAAGPVFSQG
+15 SFAVTAGTVFSQD
-28 TPQQTPLKKT
+28 TTKKAPPKNPPAKAASLKVDE
-38 SPNETMASADAP
+38 SAS
-50 SGIAP
+50 IAL
-55 PTIKYEKYTL
+55 PTIKFEKYTL
-65 ANGLVVILSEDHRL
+65 PNGLVVILSEDHRL

-117 PGNAHIRFLEAAGAS
+117 PGNAHIRYLEAAGAS

-143 NYFETLPS
+143 NYFETLPP

-202 GMYHLLF
+202 GVFHMLF

-257 AQAKAWVEK
+257 AQARQYVEK

-271 KRGAPVPKIAATTP
+271 KRGAPVPKISAVTP
-285 AITTERR
+285 PITAERR
-292 EVIHDEVELP
+292 AVIHDQVELP
-302 RVYMGWLTS
+302 RVYMAWLTP

-318 ADADLASEI
+318 ADADLSAEI

-352 SQQSLLLGSVF
+352 SQQSLILGSIF
-363 EIMVTA
+363 EIVVTA
-369 RPGHTAEEMEKAVD
+369 RPGHTADEMEKAVD
-383 AELAAFRKDG
+383 EELAAFRKSG
-393 PTAVELERARNG
+393 PTSIELERARNG
-405 TETGMIQ
+405 IETGMIQ

-426 LNEYNHYLGNPDYFP
+426 LNEYNHYLGNPGYFP
-441 QDVHRYEAATTNSI
+441 QDVHRYQSATTDSI
-455 RAFAQAQLKP
+455 RAFAEAQLKP
-465 AARVVVYGIPGK
+465 TARVVIHGIPGK
-477 PDLGPDVPTPKN
+477 PDLGPDVPTPQN

-501 NADAPWRENSP
+501 NADAAWREDPP
-512 KPGSERALNLPV
+512 KPGPAHALSLPV
-524 PDVFKLSNGLTVYY
+524 PEVFKLSNGLTVYY
-538 HYRPGLPVAAAD
+538 HYRAGLPVVAAH
-550 LVFNTGSASNPV
+550 LVFNTGSGANPV
-562 DRPGLASFT
+562 EKPGLASFT
-571 ANMLQQGTESRNAI
+571 ANMLQQGTESRNAV
-585 QIAGEAALLGAEISS
+585 QIADEAALLGTALSS
-600 SASMDSSGV
+600 GASMDSSSV
-609 GASSLTKNFPGALDL
+609 GASSLTKNFPGVLDL
-624 ISDVVLHPT
+624 ISDIVLHPT
-633 FPPEEVERRRASR
+633 FPPDEVERRRASR
-646 LAAFADE
+646 IAAFTDE

-664 SVSALFGPNNPFG
+664 GVSALFGPRNPFG
-677 YDTSGT
+677 YDNSGT
-683 EVSVKAMTREDMM
+683 EPSIKAMTREDMM
-696 KFWKANYVPNNAA
+696 NFWKTNYVPNNAA
-709 LVVTGS
+709 LVVSGN
-715 IPADELKTLAE
+715 IPVDDLKALGE
-726 SKFGAWKSGEVTP
+726 SKLGGWKSAEFRVP
-739 PQIGAL
+739 EIG
-745 DSTKAK
+745 SPETTKAK
-751 IVIVDRPGAQQT
+751 VIIVDRPGAQQT
-763 MVRLLQMGV
+763 MVRLLQLGV

-779 PAIEVMN
+779 PALEVMN

-807 TYGASSTFVYRRS
+807 TYGASSSFVYRRS
-820 LGYFA
+820 LGYFVA
-825 TGGGIRTDATAP
+825 GGGIRTDATAP

-872 MFETNG
+872 IFETDN
-878 GEAGALAEIFVYN
+878 GEAGALSEIFVYN

-902 RLNAVT
+902 QLNAVT
-908 AEDAETVAK
+908 TEDAEAVAR

-940 LKLDLGAI
+940 LKLDLGSV

-958 KDHQ
+958 K

>member
-1 MNSALRS
+1 MAFRLRT
-8 RLLMLCL
+8 RGIILCL
-15 TVAVAAGPVFSQG
+15 SIPFVATSVFSQD
-28 TPQQTPLKKT
+28 TIKKPPQKAAPPKAA
-38 SPNETMASADAP
+38 ASTVHESVDTTF
-50 SGIAP
+50 
-55 PTIKYEKYTL
+55 PTIKFEKYTL
-65 ANGLVVILSEDHRL
+65 PNGLVVILSEDHRL

-87 YHVGPANELPGR
+87 YHVGPANEVPGR

-117 PGNAHIRFLEAAGAS
+117 PGNSHIRYMEAAGAS

-202 GMYHLLF
+202 AVYHLLF

-257 AQAKAWVEK
+257 AQAKQFVEK

-271 KRGAPVPKIAATTP
+271 KRGAPVPRISAVTP
-285 AITTERR
+285 PITAERR
-292 EVIHDEVELP
+292 AVIHDQVELP
-302 RVYMGWLTS
+302 RVYMAWLTS
-311 SIFKPGD
+311 PIFKPGD
-318 ADADLASEI
+318 ADADLASDI

-352 SQQSLLLGSVF
+352 SQQSLILGSIF
-363 EIMVTA
+363 EIVVTA
-369 RPGHTAEEMEKAVD
+369 RPGHTADEMEKAVD
-383 AELAAFRKDG
+383 DELAAFRKSG
-393 PTAVELERARNG
+393 PTGVELERAQNG

-426 LNEYNHYLGNPDYFP
+426 LNEYNHYLGSPGYFP
-441 QDVHRYEAATTNSI
+441 QDLHRYQSATTDSI
-455 RAFAQAQLKP
+455 RAFAEAQLKP
-465 AARVVVYGIPGK
+465 TARVVVYGIPGK

-501 NADAPWRENSP
+501 NPDAAWRENPP
-512 KPGSERALNLPV
+512 KPGATHALNLPIPEMV
-524 PDVFKLSNGLTVYY
+524 KLSNGLTVYY
-538 HYRPGLPVAAAD
+538 HYRPGLPVAAAN
-550 LVFNTGSASNPV
+550 LVFNTGSGANPA
-562 DRPGLASFT
+562 DKPGLASFT
-571 ANMLQQGTESRNAI
+571 ANMLQQGTEKRNAI
-585 QIAGEAALLGAEISS
+585 QIADEAALLGTALSS
-600 SASMDSSGV
+600 GASMDSSSV
-609 GASSLTKNFPGALDL
+609 SASSLTKNFAGVLDL

-633 FPPEEVERRRASR
+633 FPPDEVERRRAAR
-646 LAAFADE
+646 LAAFTDE

-664 SVSALFGPNNPFG
+664 GVSALFGPHNPFG
-677 YDTSGT
+677 YDNSGT
-683 EVSVKAMTREDMM
+683 EPSIKALTREDMM
-696 KFWKANYVPNNAA
+696 NFWKNNYVPNNAA
-709 LVVTGS
+709 LVVSGS
-715 IPADELKTLAE
+715 IPVDELKALAE
-726 SKFGAWKSGEVTP
+726 SKFGAWKSGEFLI
-739 PQIGAL
+739 PQVGPAET
-745 DSTKAK
+745 TKAK

-763 MVRLLQMGV
+763 MVRLLQLGV

-779 PAIEVMN
+779 PALEVMN

-807 TYGASSTFVYRRS
+807 TYGASSFFVYRRS
-820 LGYFA
+820 LGYFVA
-825 TGGGIRTDATAP
+825 GGGIRTDATAP
-837 AVTEILKEIHRMID
+837 AVTEILKEIRRVID
-851 TPMKPEE
+851 MPIKPDE

-872 MFETNG
+872 VFETNS
-878 GEAGALAEIFVYN
+878 GEAGALSEIFVYN
-891 LARDYFSKLPE
+891 LRRDYFSTLPE
-902 RLNAVT
+902 KLNAVT
-908 AEDAETVAK
+908 AEDAEAVAK
-917 KYLHPDQ
+917 KYLHPDR
-924 LILVCV
+924 LVLVCV

-940 LKLDLGAI
+940 LKLDLGAA

-958 KDHQ
+958 K

>member
-8 RLLMLCL
+8 RLLILCL
-15 TVAVAAGPVFSQG
+15 SIAIATVSVFSQDAA
-28 TPQQTPLKKT
+28 KKAPPGK
-38 SPNETMASADAP
+38 SPAKAAAASAEGSAE
-50 SGIAP
+50 IAL
-55 PTIKYEKYTL
+55 PTIKFEKYTL
-65 ANGLVVILSEDHRL
+65 PNGLVVILSEDHRL

-87 YHVGPANELPGR
+87 YHVGPANEVPGR

-117 PGNAHIRFLEAAGAS
+117 PGNSHIRFLEGAGAS

-187 RRQSIENSPY
+187 RRQNIENSPY

-202 GMYHLLF
+202 GVYHLLF

-257 AQAKAWVEK
+257 AQAKQFVEK

-271 KRGAPVPKIAATTP
+271 KRGAPVPKITAVTP
-285 AITTERR
+285 PITAERR
-292 EVIHDEVELP
+292 AVIHDQVELP
-302 RVYMGWLTS
+302 RVYMAWLTS

-352 SQQSLLLGSVF
+352 SQQSLILGSVF
-363 EIMVTA
+363 EVVVTA
-369 RPGHTAEEMEKAVD
+369 RPGHTADEMEKAVD
-383 AELAAFRKDG
+383 EELAAFRKNG

-405 TETGMIQ
+405 IETGMIQ
-412 GLERLGGFG
+412 GLEQLGGFG

-426 LNEYNHYLGNPDYFP
+426 LNEYNHYLGNPGYFP
-441 QDVHRYEAATTNSI
+441 QDVHRYQSATPDSI
-455 RAFAQAQLKP
+455 RAFAEAQLKP
-465 AARVVVYGIPGK
+465 TARVVVYGIPGK

-501 NADAPWRENSP
+501 NADAAWRENPP
-512 KPGSERALNLPV
+512 KPGPMHALNLPV
-524 PDVFKLSNGLTVYY
+524 PDIFKLSNGLTVYY
-538 HYRPGLPVAAAD
+538 HYRAGLPVAAAN
-550 LVFNTGSASNPV
+550 LVFNTGSGANPV
-562 DRPGLASFT
+562 DKPGLASFA
-571 ANMLQQGTESRNAI
+571 ANMLQQGTETRNAM
-585 QIAGEAALLGAEISS
+585 QIADEAALLGTALSS
-600 SASMDSSGV
+600 GATMDSSSV
-609 GASSLTKNFPGALDL
+609 GASSLTKNFPGVLDL

-633 FPPEEVERRRASR
+633 FPPDEVERRRASR
-646 LAAFADE
+646 LAAFTDE

-664 SVSALFGPNNPFG
+664 GVSALFGPHNPFG
-677 YDTSGT
+677 YDSSGT
-683 EVSVKAMTREDMM
+683 EPSIKAMTREDMM
-696 KFWKANYVPNNAA
+696 NFWKTNYVPNNAA
-709 LVVTGS
+709 LVVSGN
-715 IPADELKTLAE
+715 IPAGDLKALAE
-726 SKFGAWKSGEVTP
+726 SKFGAWKSGEFSVP
-739 PQIGAL
+739 PIGAPET
-745 DSTKAK
+745 TKAK

-763 MVRLLQMGV
+763 MVRLLQLGV

-779 PAIEVMN
+779 PALEVMN

-807 TYGASSTFVYRRS
+807 TYGASSFFVYRRS
-820 LGYFA
+820 LGYFVA
-825 TGGGIRTDATAP
+825 GGGIRTDVTAP
-837 AVTEILKEIHRMID
+837 AVTEILKEIRRMID
-851 TPMKPEE
+851 TPMKPDE

-878 GEAGALAEIFVYN
+878 GEAGALSEIFVYN
-891 LARDYFSKLPE
+891 LARDYFSNLPE

-908 AEDAETVAK
+908 AEDAEAVAK

-940 LKLDLGAI
+940 VKLDLGSV

-958 KDHQ
+958 K

>member
-1 MNSALRS
+1 MTSALRS
-8 RLLMLCL
+8 RLMILCL
-15 TVAVAAGPVFSQG
+15 SVTLAAVSVLGQDAA
-28 TPQQTPLKKT
+28 KKT
-38 SPNETMASADAP
+38 PPKNPRAMVALPTADESASLAL
-50 SGIAP
+50 
-55 PTIKYEKYTL
+55 PTIKFEKYTL
-65 ANGLVVILSEDHRL
+65 PNGLVVILSEDHRL

-117 PGNAHIRFLEAAGAS
+117 PGNAHIRYLEAAGAS

-187 RRQSIENSPY
+187 RRQSRENSPY

-202 GMYHLLF
+202 GVFHLLF

-233 VRNFFKLYYAPNNAS
+233 VRNFFKLYYSPNNAS

-257 AQAKAWVEK
+257 AQARQLVEK

-271 KRGAPVPKIAATTP
+271 KRGAPVPKITATTP
-285 AITTERR
+285 SITAERR
-292 EVIHDEVELP
+292 AVIHDQVELP
-302 RVYMGWLTS
+302 RVYMAWLTS
-311 SIFKPGD
+311 PTFKPGD

-352 SQQSLLLGSVF
+352 SQQSLNLGSVF
-363 EIMVTA
+363 EIVVTA
-369 RPGHTAEEMEKAVD
+369 RPGHTAGEMEKAVD
-383 AELAAFRKDG
+383 EELAAFRKNG
-393 PTAVELERARNG
+393 PTAIELERAQNG
-405 TETGMIQ
+405 IETGMIQ
-412 GLERLGGFG
+412 GLELLGGFG

-426 LNEYNHYLGNPDYFP
+426 LNEYNHYLGNPGYFP
-441 QDVHRYEAATTNSI
+441 QDVHRYQAATTESI
-455 RAFAQAQLKP
+455 RAFAEAQLKP

-489 QQKGQST
+489 QQKGQGT

-501 NADAPWRENSP
+501 NADAAWRENP
-512 KPGSERALNLPV
+512 PIPGPAHALNLPV
-524 PDVFKLSNGLTVYY
+524 PDIFRLSNGLTVYY
-538 HYRPGLPVAAAD
+538 HYRAGLPVVAAN
-550 LVFNTGSASNPV
+550 LVFNTGSGANPV
-562 DRPGLASFT
+562 DKPGLASFT
-571 ANMLQQGTESRNAI
+571 ANMLQQGTETRNAT
-585 QIAGEAALLGAEISS
+585 QIADEAALLGTALSS

-609 GASSLTKNFPGALDL
+609 GASSLTKNFAGVLDL
-624 ISDVVLHPT
+624 ISDIVLHPT
-633 FPPEEVERRRASR
+633 FPPDEVERRRASR
-646 LAAFADE
+646 IAAFTDE

-664 SVSALFGPNNPFG
+664 GVSALFGPHNPFG
-677 YDTSGT
+677 YDNSGT
-683 EVSVKAMTREDMM
+683 EASIKAMTREDMM
-696 KFWKANYVPNNAA
+696 NFWKTNYAPNNAA
-709 LVVTGS
+709 LIVSGN
-715 IPADELKTLAE
+715 IPVDDLKTLAE
-726 SKFGAWKSGEVTP
+726 SKFAAWKSSELSIP
-739 PQIGAL
+739 KIG
-745 DSTKAK
+745 SPETTHAK
-751 IVIVDRPGAQQT
+751 VIIVDRPGAQQT
-763 MVRLLQMGV
+763 MVRLLQLGV

-779 PAIEVMN
+779 AAIEVMN

-794 SRINLNLR
+794 SRINMNLR

-807 TYGASSTFVYRRS
+807 TYGASSFFVYRRS
-820 LGYFA
+820 LGYFVV
-825 TGGGIRTDATAP
+825 GGGIRTDVTAP
-837 AVTEILKEIHRMID
+837 AVKEILKEIHRMIE
-851 TPMKPEE
+851 TQMKPEE

-872 MFETNG
+872 IFETDS
-878 GEAGALAEIFVYN
+878 GEAGALSELFVYS
-891 LARDYFSKLPE
+891 LARDYFSNLPGQ
-902 RLNAVT
+902 LNAVT
-908 AEDAETVAK
+908 AEDAEAVAK
-917 KYLHPDQ
+917 KYLHPEQ

-940 LKLDLGAI
+940 LKLDLGSI
-948 EIRDADGNVV
+948 EIRDADGNV
-958 KDHQ
+958 Q

>member
-1 MNSALRS
+1 MSSAVYS
-8 RLLMLCL
+8 RLVILCL
-15 TVAVAAGPVFSQG
+15 SVLVGSIAAFTQDTVKKA
-28 TPQQTPLKKT
+28 PLKKAAAK
-38 SPNETMASADAP
+38 PASASASASALSGLP
-50 SGIAP
+50 S
-55 PTIKYEKYTL
+55 IKYEKYTL
-65 ANGLVVILSEDHRL
+65 PNGLDVILSEDHRL
-79 PLVSTNIW
+79 PLVATNIW

-117 PGNAHIRFLEAAGAS
+117 PGNGHIRYMEAAGAS
-132 DLNGTTDFDRT
+132 DLNGTTEFDRT

-202 GMYHLLF
+202 GMFHQLF
-209 PKSHPYHADVMGSH
+209 PKGHPYYADVMGSH

-257 AQAKAWVEK
+257 AQAKALVEK

-271 KRGAPVPKIAATTP
+271 RRGAPVPKITTVTP
-285 AITTERR
+285 PITAERR
-292 EVIHDEVELP
+292 TVIHDQVELP
-302 RVYMGWLTS
+302 RVYMAWLTS
-311 SIFKPGD
+311 PIFKPGD
-318 ADADLASEI
+318 ADADLAGEI

-352 SQQSLLLGSVF
+352 SQQSLILGSVF
-363 EIMVTA
+363 EIVVTA
-369 RPGHTAEEMEKAVD
+369 RPGHTAKEMETAID
-383 AELAAFRKDG
+383 EELASFRKDG

-405 TETGMIQ
+405 VETRMIQ

-426 LNEYNHYLGNPDYFP
+426 LNEYNHYLKNPGYFS
-441 QDVHRYEAATTNSI
+441 QDVERYQSATTASI
-455 RAFAQAQLKP
+455 RAFADTQLKP
-465 AARVVVYGIPGK
+465 TARVVVYGIPGK
-477 PDLGPDVPTPKN
+477 LDLGPDVPTPKT

-501 NADAPWRENSP
+501 NADAPWRENPP
-512 KPGSERALNLPV
+512 KPGAAHALNLPE
-524 PDVFKLSNGLTVYY
+524 PEIFKLSNGLTVYY
-538 HYRPGLPVAAAD
+538 HNRPGLPVVAAN
-550 LVFNTGSASNPV
+550 LVFNTGSGANPV

-571 ANMLQQGTESRNAI
+571 ANMLQQGTATRNAM
-585 QIAGEAALLGAEISS
+585 QIADEAALLGTALSS
-600 SASMDSSGV
+600 RASVDASSV
-609 GASSLTKNFPGALDL
+609 GASALTKNFPGVLDL
-624 ISDVVLHPT
+624 MGDIVLHST
-633 FPPEEVERRRASR
+633 FPPDEVERRRASR

-653 RSDPETIVART
+653 RSDPEVIVGRT
-664 SVSALFGPNNPFG
+664 GVSALFGPRSPFG
-677 YDTSGT
+677 YDNSGT
-683 EVSVKAMTREDMM
+683 EPSVKAMTREEMM
-696 KFWKANYVPNNAA
+696 NFWKSYYVPNNAA
-709 LVVTGS
+709 LVVSGNISKDDLT
-715 IPADELKTLAE
+715 ALAE
-726 SKFGAWKSGEVTP
+726 SKFGAWKSGELP
-739 PQIGAL
+739 EPEPGAPE
-745 DSTKAK
+745 TTTAK
-751 IVIVDRPGAQQT
+751 IVIVDRPEAQQT
-763 MVRLLQMGV
+763 QLRLLQMGV
-772 DRATPDY
+772 ARNTPDY
-779 PAIEVMN
+779 PALEVMN

-807 TYGASSTFVYRRS
+807 TYGASSFFAYRRS
-820 LGYFA
+820 FGYFGV
-825 TGGGIRTDATAP
+825 GGGMRTDVTGP
-837 AVTEILKEIHRMID
+837 AVAEILKEIHRMVD
-851 TPMKPEE
+851 TSMKPEE
-858 LSLAKDS
+858 LALAKDS

-872 MFETNG
+872 IFESSS
-878 GEAGALAEIFVYN
+878 GEAGALSEIYMYN
-891 LARDYFSKLPE
+891 LARDYFTTLPE

-908 AEDAETVAK
+908 AEDAEAVAK

-924 LILVCV
+924 MILVCV

-940 LKLDLGAI
+940 VKLDLGAAQ
-948 EIRDADGNVV
+948 IRDADGNIV
-958 KDHQ
+958 K